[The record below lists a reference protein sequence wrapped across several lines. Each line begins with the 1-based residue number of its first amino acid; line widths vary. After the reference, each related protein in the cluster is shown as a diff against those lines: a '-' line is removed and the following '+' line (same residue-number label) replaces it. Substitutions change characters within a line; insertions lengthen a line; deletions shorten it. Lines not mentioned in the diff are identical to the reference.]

1 MKDILVK
8 HPTLG
13 EGKIIDSRHL
23 GYEYLVCFKSE
34 LTIWVKSNHL
44 IFLEEPKN
52 AINTTVSISF
62 PLSKLEKKGGREIV
76 EAFRSGIVPTNWI
89 KGWTVGRAKELA
101 QVETWLYDQT
111 SGTIV
116 IKGEY
121 GAGKTHLIEYL
132 YHKAQMLNYAV
143 ARVSLDPFST
153 QLAFPK
159 MIYRE
164 LIQTLRLLQGEKTLN
179 FREILCILAKKQ
191 ALTDH
196 LIFGPFL
203 KALREKQVTTSMW
216 QWLEG
221 FESSFCRFGGLY
233 NHTTA
238 ANIYSY
244 LLSGL
249 SRALVDCLDMSGLVL
264 LFDELESSRL
274 YRYMYEKE
282 RGINFLWGLVLVAN
296 DEPDLLEERIIKTKH
311 CYQGER
317 RGLVYSGHR
326 KIAYIYNLPT
336 YLKVVFA
343 TTADFFLKDLMGEYN
358 IYLLELESLEPHYL
372 EHFFYRFT
380 ELYYKVYGLKLTP
393 KEKKDIFTL
402 IKGYA
407 HISTRLFIKAMVES
421 LDFKRF
427 YPTVDLKRLG

>member
-1 MKDILVK
+1 
-8 HPTLG
+8 
-13 EGKIIDSRHL
+13 
-23 GYEYLVCFKSE
+23 
-34 LTIWVKSNHL
+34 
-44 IFLEEPKN
+44 
-52 AINTTVSISF
+52 
-62 PLSKLEKKGGREIV
+62 
-76 EAFRSGIVPTNWI
+76 
-89 KGWTVGRAKELA
+89 
-101 QVETWLYDQT
+101 
-111 SGTIV
+111 
-116 IKGEY
+116 
-121 GAGKTHLIEYL
+121 
-132 YHKAQMLNYAV
+132 
-143 ARVSLDPFST
+143 
-153 QLAFPK
+153 
-159 MIYRE
+159 
-164 LIQTLRLLQGEKTLN
+164 
-179 FREILCILAKKQ
+179 
-191 ALTDH
+191 
-196 LIFGPFL
+196 
-203 KALREKQVTTSMW
+203 
-216 QWLEG
+216 
-221 FESSFCRFGGLY
+221 
-233 NHTTA
+233 
-238 ANIYSY
+238 
-244 LLSGL
+244 
-249 SRALVDCLDMSGLVL
+249 MSGLVL